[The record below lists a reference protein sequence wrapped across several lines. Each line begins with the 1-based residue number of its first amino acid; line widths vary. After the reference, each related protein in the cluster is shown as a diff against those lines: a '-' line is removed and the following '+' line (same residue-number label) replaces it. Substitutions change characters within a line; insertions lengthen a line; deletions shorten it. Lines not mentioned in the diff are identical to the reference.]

1 MFSFPSL
8 RVREQQKLSMQY
20 ISPAMM
26 TKQAQS
32 LNQELVILLKESE
45 KF

>member
-8 RVREQQKLSMQY
+8 SVTEQQKLSMQY
-20 ISPAMM
+20 ISPAVL

-32 LNQELVILLKESE
+32 IDQELIVLLKESE

>member
-8 RVREQQKLSMQY
+8 RVREQQKLSMKY
-20 ISPAMM
+20 ISPAVL
-26 TKQAQS
+26 TKQAHS
-32 LNQELVILLKESE
+32 LNQELIILPKESE